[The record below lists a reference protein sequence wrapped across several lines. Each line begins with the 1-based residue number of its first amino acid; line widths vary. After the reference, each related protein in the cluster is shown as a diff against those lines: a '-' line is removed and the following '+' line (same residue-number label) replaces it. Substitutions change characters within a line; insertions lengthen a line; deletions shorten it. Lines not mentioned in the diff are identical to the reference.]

1 MVIAQIIPT
10 GHTRGSADDGFSNT
24 AYATC
29 PHFIED
35 VRRCEAATTVVG
47 VARGGAQGG
56 GAAASSDRE
65 IQKPNAYGWQ
75 ARERERERER
85 ERA

>member
-29 PHFIED
+29 PHFTED

-75 ARERERERER
+75 ARERER
-85 ERA
+85 A